1 MESVAYLWE
10 YKKLP
15 ATICVVSDCT
25 KSCFFID
32 TGMMEQELL
41 EIMEPKTLSIRGAR
55 MHNLKNIDV
64 DLPRNQLVVFTGLSG
79 SGKSTLAFDTLYA
92 EGQRRYVE
100 SLSTYA
106 RQFLGQMDKPDVDAL
121 EGLSPAVSIEQK
133 TTSKNPRSTV
143 GTVTEIYDHLRL
155 LFARCG
161 HPHCHIC
168 GSAIQAQSIED
179 MVNALMKLPEGTKVV
194 LLAPLVTGR
203 KGRHEQLFA
212 RIQKEGFVR
221 VRVDG
226 DILHADD
233 IVALDKN
240 QRHSIEVVVD
250 RLVIK
255 ESVRRRLSDS
265 VGTAVKLTEG
275 FLLAL
280 FPEDNSERLF
290 SELAACHDCAI
301 SVPPMTTQLF
311 SFNNPQGACSECGGL
326 GVKQFFD
333 SALVVPDPEKSISD
347 GALAPWG
354 WRGGDS
360 YTGQMLDGVAKH
372 YKISLKTP
380 FKKLP
385 EKIQKIFLYGS
396 GEEEIHFHYRKGRRI
411 MSSVKSF
418 EGIIPQLDRRFH
430 ETQSGMIREELSKY
444 MNEQT
449 CLSCSGARLKPESLA
464 VRVGVWS
471 IYELTRLSIDKLL
484 VEIPLLPLS
493 TREWQIGEPIM
504 KEVVDRLSFLEDVG
518 LGYLSLERRS
528 GTLSGGEAQR
538 IRLASQIGSRLAGV
552 LYILDEPSIGLHQ
565 RDNQKLI
572 NTLLELRDMGNS
584 VIVVEHD
591 TETILAADHV
601 LDMGLGAGIHG
612 GEVVFSGQVNGLLAS
627 EKSVTGAYLS
637 GRKKIDTPVKRRTV
651 RKGKKSVIRIKN
663 GTINNLKKV
672 SVVFPLGVMTCVTG
686 VSGSGKSSLVIE
698 TLYRYAKAGLGLR
711 SPRYSQAGT
720 TLSGLEL
727 IDKIV
732 DIDQSPI
739 GRTPRSNPATY
750 TGVFTPIRDLFS
762 RLPESRSR
770 GYKLGRFSFN
780 IKGGRCEACDGEGV
794 NKIAMHFLPDIY
806 VECESCRGKR
816 YNSETLEIKYR
827 GKNIHEVLS
836 MTVEEA
842 LKFFKNVPPVK
853 NRLQTLFDVGLSY
866 ISLGQS
872 SVTLSGGEAQRVK
885 LARELSGRSSG
896 KTLYILDE
904 PTTGL
909 HPADIQ
915 HLLNV
920 LNRLVEQGNS
930 VVVIEHNL
938 DVVKTADWIIDVGP
952 EGGDGGGLIVATG
965 TPENIAR
972 EKFSY
977 TGKFLKQVLTAL

>member
-1 MESVAYLWE
+1 
-10 YKKLP
+10 
-15 ATICVVSDCT
+15 
-25 KSCFFID
+25 
-32 TGMMEQELL
+32 
-41 EIMEPKTLSIRGAR
+41 MEPKTLSIRGAR

-64 DLPRNQLVVFTGLSG
+64 DLPRNSLVLFTGLSG

-106 RQFLGQMDKPDVDAL
+106 RQFLGQMDKPDVDSL

-161 HPHCHIC
+161 HPHCHQC
-168 GSAIQAQSIED
+168 GQPIEAQSIED
-179 MVNALMKLPEGTKVV
+179 MVNALMLLPEGKKIV
-194 LLAPLVTGR
+194 LLAPLVTER
-203 KGRHEQLFA
+203 KGRHEQLLA
-212 RIQKEGFVR
+212 RIRKEGFVR
-221 VRVDG
+221 VRING

-233 IVALDKN
+233 VSALDKN
-240 QRHSIEVVVD
+240 KKHSIEVVVD

-255 ESVRRRLSDS
+255 ESIRRRLADS
-265 VGTAVKLTEG
+265 VSTAVKLTDG
-275 FLLAL
+275 FLLVL
-280 FPEDNSERLF
+280 FPEDDSERLF
-290 SELAACHDCAI
+290 SELAACHACGI
-301 SVPPMTTQLF
+301 SMPQISTQLF
-311 SFNNPQGACSECGGL
+311 SFNNPQGACEECGGL

-333 SALVVPDPEKSISD
+333 SSLVVPDGQKSISD
-347 GALAPWG
+347 GAIAPWG
-354 WRGGDS
+354 WRNEES
-360 YTGQMLDGVAKH
+360 YTGHMLDSVAKH
-372 YKISLKTP
+372 YGVSLKTP
-380 FKKLP
+380 FAKLP
-385 EKIQKIFLYGS
+385 EKVRNVFLHGS
-396 GEEEIHFHYRKGRRI
+396 GKEEIQFHYRNGRRT
-411 MSSVKSF
+411 MSAVKQF
-418 EGIIPQLDRRFH
+418 EGVIPQLDRRFH
-430 ETQSGMIREELSKY
+430 ETQSAMIRDELAKY
-444 MNEQT
+444 MNEQRCPR
-449 CLSCSGARLKPESLA
+449 CLGARLKPEALA
-464 VRVGVWS
+464 VRVGKWS
-471 IYELTRLSIDKLL
+471 IYELTCLPIEQILAQL
-484 VEIPLLPLS
+484 PLLPF
-493 TREWQIGEPIM
+493 TDREKKIGESIL
-504 KEVVDRLSFLEDVG
+504 KEIIDRLSFLRDVG
-518 LGYLSLERRS
+518 LGYLSLERRA

-572 NTLLELRDMGNS
+572 NTLLELRDLGNS

-591 TETILAADHV
+591 TDTILAADHV
-601 LDMGLGAGIHG
+601 LDMGPGAGIHG
-612 GEVVFSGQVNGLLAS
+612 GHIVYSGDVEGLLKDNDSA
-627 EKSVTGAYLS
+627 TGAYLS
-637 GRKKIDTPVKRRTV
+637 GRSQIKTPEKRRKLHHGV
-651 RKGKKSVIRIKN
+651 KHCLQLKN
-663 GTINNLKKV
+663 CNVNNLKNI
-672 SVVFPLGVMTCVTG
+672 SASFPLQGMTCVTG

-698 TLYRYAKAGLGLR
+698 TLFRLAKAGLSKKVTRLSQDRTVLTGLN
-711 SPRYSQAGT
+711 
-720 TLSGLEL
+720 L
-727 IDKIV
+727 IDKII

-750 TGVFTPIRDLFS
+750 TGVFTPIRELFA

-770 GYKLGRFSFN
+770 GYKPGRFSFN
-780 IKGGRCEACDGEGV
+780 IKGGRCEACEGGGV

-806 VECESCRGKR
+806 VQCETCKGRR

-827 GKNIHEVLS
+827 DKTIHDVLA

-842 LKFFKNVPPVK
+842 LDFFQNVPSIK
-853 NRLQTLFDVGLSY
+853 YKLQTLYDVGLTY

-885 LARELSGRSSG
+885 LAKELSGRSSG

-920 LNRLVEQGNS
+920 LNILVDQGNT
-930 VVVIEHNL
+930 VIVIEHNL

-952 EGGDGGGLIVATG
+952 EGGDGGGEIVAVG
-965 TPENIAR
+965 APEDLI
-972 EKFSY
+972 KIKKSY
-977 TGKFLKQVLTAL
+977 TGHYLQQVL